1 MRRLI
6 NNVTATLI
14 VELTCNTQRD
24 HYFFTDE
31 WNFQVDKFVFKKKSE
46 SELEI
51 SFSFEAALTRRDD
64 KRNITHQEMPSEHT
78 RKFQGEEERLETL
91 LDLISLAI
99 GYGLKIRPDSY
110 LFSCP
115 TSRDNPVVNNLAV
128 DRPNTNDIEQRYQKL
143 VKNTGRK
150 KGLIAAL
157 RAYRRSLWNEEPSD
171 RVPKLYSALEQAYGQ
186 GAGGNMLSK
195 DELKKIGTFLDSL
208 KVSKDKKNIVMSR
221 LQSIPLKSPSKVLV
235 EKIGLM
241 NENGEVTDKEKRE
254 LFTFWRKA
262 RSIPAHG
269 SILPKRGE
277 QIQILLHDLESTVEA
292 LLYGEVRPKL
302 IHYFLFKQGLS
313 KPEFIKNKGKLI
325 GALGD
330 YAYFAV
336 RNDELKI
343 YLQHISREITTSDG
357 VVYMISPSATSKID
371 KDGNVEEVSLG
382 SLNGDLKKMVE
393 KIVKKLS

>member
-51 SFSFEAALTRRDD
+51 SFSFEAAFTRRDD

-115 TSRDNPVVNNLAV
+115 TSRDNPVVNNFAV

-195 DELKKIGTFLDSL
+195 DELKKIGAFLDSL
-208 KVSKDKKNIVMSR
+208 KVGKDKKNIIMSR

-302 IHYFLFKQGLS
+302 IHYFLFNQGSL

-325 GALGD
+325 GELGD

-382 SLNGDLKKMVE
+382 SLNGALKKMVE